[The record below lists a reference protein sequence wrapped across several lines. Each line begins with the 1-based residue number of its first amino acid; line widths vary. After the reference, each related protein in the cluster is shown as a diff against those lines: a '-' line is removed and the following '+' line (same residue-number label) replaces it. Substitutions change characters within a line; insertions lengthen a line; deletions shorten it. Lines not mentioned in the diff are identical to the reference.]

1 VETLTGVFVFAAT
14 SKPQLIDAALLRP
27 GRFDRL
33 VFCDFPR
40 WDERLEIL
48 KVHSKTVSLA
58 NDTSLEDVASL
69 TEGFSGADL
78 AAILTDA
85 GLAAVHELL
94 DNQGNGVPES
104 EPCISKEL
112 LMSVARKARPSTP
125 ADEKRRYDKEFGEFV
140 SSRKSISTKA
150 RESKG
155 KKVTLA

>member
-1 VETLTGVFVFAAT
+1 MHFMTVCYFIEVLVYFFQ
-14 SKPQLIDAALLRP
+14 SLLY
-27 GRFDRL
+27 
-33 VFCDFPR
+33 VFC
-40 WDERLEIL
+40 WYQ
-48 KVHSKTVSLA
+48 VSLA

-69 TEGFSGADL
+69 TEGFTGADL

-140 SSRKSISTKA
+140 SSRKSISTKVYLTA
-150 RESKG
+150 NLHHQTIDSCTG
-155 KKVTLA
+155 KNPEPSSVSCYLRFQE